1 MTRGYWKK
9 VKWLLQERWNVP
21 YIMNRQESDNSDFNN
36 EFWKFDRELGLSKMK
51 PEYIADYTENML
63 RVDAAEKR

>member
-1 MTRGYWKK
+1 
-9 VKWLLQERWNVP
+9 
-21 YIMNRQESDNSDFNN
+21 MNRQESDNSDFNN